1 MAGPQIRGG
10 GRLDRLLAQARAA
23 LVIERL
29 WPSLVLVAAILAV
42 FLAVSWLGVWLIA
55 PPWLRSVG
63 LAVFA
68 AALLWAGW
76 LAIKL
81 RWPGRAEA
89 LARLDRDSGL
99 KHRPFAA
106 GEDALANPATDP
118 ATRALWDLH
127 RRRAAEAAAR
137 TRVRAPSPRLVERD
151 RFALRAGA
159 LLVLVAAGFV
169 AGPDKAGRLAAA
181 FDWRRD
187 ATAGQAARIDA
198 WIDPPAYTGKPPL
211 VLLGSSTA
219 AAQGDSEPVSAPVG
233 SVVVV
238 RAAGASRVA
247 ATGDGGLKPAP
258 AKTGSDPTREGD
270 TRLVLG
276 GDGTLTVTQD
286 GATLR
291 AIPLKAIPD
300 LPPRVAVVGTPKGNY
315 RGSLNLAYSLEDDY
329 GVVGAEARFAQP
341 VINGVP
347 VMGRSLVEPPKGAL
361 TLPATPGGLGEA
373 KTTLDLSDHPWAGA
387 RVTMVLSARDEA
399 GNTGESKPVE
409 LVLPA
414 RPFANPLARA
424 LVEQRRNLVLDPD
437 HRERVATAL
446 DALDLAPEVFD
457 VPPAIHLG
465 LHTAQVRL
473 AAAKTDPALV
483 EVADFLWAMALRI
496 ENGDLS
502 QAEQDLR
509 NAQKAL
515 RDAIDRGAPPDEI
528 KRLADN
534 LRKQMD
540 KLLSEMAQN
549 AARNGDRQQQ
559 DAQNQNSRT
568 VTEKDLQS
576 MIDRMEEAA
585 RNGDT
590 AEAQRL
596 LDQLSGI
603 MNNLKSAGRNA
614 AQSQARREM
623 NRSMSDLERMTR
635 EQGDVRDKTFKQGNG
650 EDLDQQG
657 DAQGQNGDDGSQQG
671 QDQQGA
677 DGDQSG
683 QDQPGTGQK
692 PGLGLGELQRR
703 QGALSQ
709 QLQSLQKK
717 LRDLGMKGEQG
728 LSDAEG
734 AMKEAEGALGMGQGG
749 VGEAGGAQGRALE
762 GLQRGMKGLGQQ
774 MAQGQGGQPGQA
786 QAPGEGDAQSDQG
799 DDTDPLGRPRQGR
812 GTAQNNQLDVSGG
825 LAARAARVMEELRRR
840 LGDPTRTPEEQ
851 DYLERLLKRY

>member
-1 MAGPQIRGG
+1 MRSPIR
-10 GRLDRLLAQARAA
+10 RP
-23 LVIERL
+23 I
-29 WPSLVLVAAILAV
+29 PPP
-42 FLAVSWLGVWLIA
+42 A
-55 PPWLRSVG
+55 P
-63 LAVFA
+63 
-68 AALLWAGW
+68 
-76 LAIKL
+76 
-81 RWPGRAEA
+81 
-89 LARLDRDSGL
+89 
-99 KHRPFAA
+99 
-106 GEDALANPATDP
+106 
-118 ATRALWDLH
+118 LWDLH

-137 TRVRAPSPRLVERD
+137 TRVRPPSPRLVERD

-169 AGPDKAGRLAAA
+169 AGPDKLGRLAAA

-187 ATAGQAARIDA
+187 ADAGQAARIDA

-219 AAQGDSEPVSAPVG
+219 AAQDGSEPVSAPVG
-233 SVVVV
+233 SIVVV

-258 AKTGSDPTREGD
+258 AKAGAAPKRDGD
-270 TRLVLG
+270 TRFVLG

-286 GATLR
+286 GSTLR

-329 GVVGAEARFAQP
+329 GVVGAEARFGQP

-347 VMGRSLVEPPKGAL
+347 VTGRSLVEPPKGAL

-387 RVTMVLSARDEA
+387 HVTMVLSARDEA

-414 RPFANPLARA
+414 RPFLNPLARA

-437 HRERVATAL
+437 HKERVATAL

-465 LHTAQVRL
+465 LHAAQVRL

-509 NAQKAL
+509 NAQKEL
-515 RDAIDRGAPPDEI
+515 RDAIDRGASPDEI

-540 KLLSEMAQN
+540 KFLSEMAQN
-549 AARNGDRQQQ
+549 AARNGERQQQ
-559 DAQNQNSRT
+559 DAQSQNSRT

-576 MIDRMEEAA
+576 MLDRMEEAA

-614 AQSQARREM
+614 AQSQATREM
-623 NRSMSDLERMTR
+623 NRSMSDLDRMMR
-635 EQGDVRDKTFKQGNG
+635 EQGDVRDKTFKEGNG

-657 DAQGQNGDDGSQQG
+657 DAQGQNGDDGSDPG

-677 DGDQSG
+677 GGDQSG
-683 QDQPGTGQK
+683 QGQPGTGQQ
-692 PGLGLGELQRR
+692 PGPGLGELQRR

-709 QLQSLQKK
+709 QLQALQKK

-728 LSDAEG
+728 LSDAES
-734 AMKEAEGALGMGQGG
+734 AMKQAEGALGKGQGG
-749 VGEAGGAQGRALE
+749 VGEAVGAQGRALE